1 MKLCR
6 AIAFALFMMATSMT
20 SPAQPRDAEPE
31 PEARR
36 IASRFVKLAGS
47 EENALALVLALRHG
61 LPVQLF
67 PDGEG
72 HAPAEA
78 ICIEI
83 DAASLPWN
91 EVRITLLHVQDVL
104 VRAGHTRPHLD
115 QVRAALL
122 GGEVTLPDGRP
133 VALRGVLPMRN
144 DGLSWVD
151 VARESAP
158 LPFAPP
164 PAQSH

>member
-1 MKLCR
+1 
-6 AIAFALFMMATSMT
+6 MMATPMT
-20 SPAQPRDAEPE
+20 AQAQSRDPE

-67 PDGEG
+67 PQSEREVS
-72 HAPAEA
+72 AEPVSL
-78 ICIEI
+78 EI
-83 DAASLPWN
+83 DAATIPWN

-104 VRAGHTRPHLD
+104 VRAGHTRPDLD

-133 VALRGVLPMRN
+133 VTLRGVLPMRN

-164 PAQSH
+164 PARSH